1 MTDQL
6 KGKRTALKGWV
17 TRLTKQLT
25 DLCDL
30 DSDTDTLTDCL
41 SQLTTKLKTL
51 DTVQAEIEG
60 LLPTSEME
68 ADVEEAFQFNQKA
81 SQVKIRVNSLLKCR
95 EQKVSKGEKGVV
107 PQESG
112 AKLPKI
118 ELPRF
123 GGNILEWCSFQEQ
136 FDAVIHNNPQIKPLT
151 KFSYLRSLLH
161 GDALNCIRGF
171 SLTEANYTLARD
183 LLIER

>member
-1 MTDQL
+1 MTEQL

-17 TRLTKQLT
+17 TRLSKQIT

-30 DSDTDTLTDCL
+30 DSDTDTLTDCV

-51 DTVQAEIEG
+51 DAVQAEIEA
-60 LLPTSEME
+60 LLPPTEIE
-68 ADVEEAFQFNQKA
+68 TDIEDAFLFNQKA
-81 SQVKIRVNSLLKCR
+81 SQVKVRANTLLKGR
-95 EQKVSKGEKGVV
+95 EQKVSKDEKGVILQV
-107 PQESG
+107 SS

-123 GGNILEWCSFQEQ
+123 SGNILEWCSFQEQ
-136 FDAVIHNNPQIKPLT
+136 FDAVIHNNPQIKPIT

-161 GDALNCIRGF
+161 GDALNCIKGF
-171 SLTEANYTLARD
+171 SLTEANYTLA
-183 LLIER
+183 